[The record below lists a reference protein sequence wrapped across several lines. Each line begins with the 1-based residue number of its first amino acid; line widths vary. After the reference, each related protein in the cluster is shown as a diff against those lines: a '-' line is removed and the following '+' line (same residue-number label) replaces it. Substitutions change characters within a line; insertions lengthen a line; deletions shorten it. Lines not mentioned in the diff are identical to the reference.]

1 MFEGLKELFEGV
13 LAAPHAADPAVELQ
27 RLQLATAVL
36 LVEVMH
42 ADGQVGPQ
50 QRQAVVRALQ
60 RQFSLN
66 DTDTAQLVEHAEKAS
81 HDATDFF
88 AFTTALNDQLDV
100 GQKLQVVE
108 AMWQVAYADGTLEA
122 HEQHVLWRVADLLH
136 VPHGAYINAKMR
148 AKAAAGRAA

>member
-1 MFEGLKELFEGV
+1 MFAGLKELFEGV
-13 LAAPHAADPAVELQ
+13 LSPSPEASAASELQ

-42 ADGQVGPQ
+42 ADGHVGPE
-50 QRQAVVRALQ
+50 QRQAVVRGLQ

-66 DTDTAQLVEHAEKAS
+66 DDDTARLVDRAEKAS

-148 AKAAAGRAA
+148 AKAAAGRVA

>member
-1 MFEGLKELFEGV
+1 MKNLFESV
-13 LAAPHAADPAVELQ
+13 LAPPAETTAADDRR

-42 ADGQVGPQ
+42 ADGHVGAQ
-50 QRQAVVRALQ
+50 QRQAVVQALQ
-60 RQFSLN
+60 RQFALGA
-66 DTDTAQLVEHAEKAS
+66 DDTAVLIEHAERAS

-88 AFTTALNDQLDV
+88 AFTTALNEQFDM
-100 GQKLQVVE
+100 GQKLQLVE
-108 AMWQVAYADGTLEA
+108 AMWQVAYADGALEA

-148 AKAAAGRAA
+148 VKAAAAAN